1 LIRPAIKTVQTQK
14 GQHILVDTAKAEG
27 KHVHVVAVGTS
38 GNFSSTL
45 LDDKHVTAIITQE
58 KGAGVLHATDLPH
71 TLQSAGIEVL
81 QGVVVVRAGKQ
92 RKVEAHQPD
101 VLEIE
106 LSSELEQDHVLHLLG
121 HATETTRS
129 NPHHISDLLKAF
141 VKDASTAHSRFHTEK
156 AEGNPAVLHVGGA
169 QGFEKA
175 KHAVERDL
183 KHVLKTHG
191 SQEKE
196 TVYSVHYSDV
206 NGLSVLENYIIAG
219 EIANYL
225 HSQNLP
231 YTLSHSTILNHAD
244 QARGFSISICPL
256 PTHFLSPQ
264 PLPEP
269 HKPINTTPKSSSSNP
284 TTTTT
289 TTLQKSLPPC
299 NPNLTFSPNSIR
311 ARTTAACNAL
321 ITAEPTITDYDTIV
335 GDGDC
340 GYTLRDGAKRVL
352 TFISSSSA
360 SDKDFSTNLP
370 STLASL
376 VSELEVN
383 MGGTSG
389 ALYCIFLTALAS
401 SLASE
406 ESVAKALKKAL
417 GELCKYT
424 NARVGDR
431 TMMDALIPF
440 VETYAA
446 DEGKVEE
453 ALEKARE
460 GVEGTKR
467 MEAKLGRST
476 YLDESAT
483 RGVPDPGA

>member
-1 LIRPAIKTVQTQK
+1 M
-14 GQHILVDTAKAEG
+14 
-27 KHVHVVAVGTS
+27 KHRSQSRTWHK
-38 GNFSSTL
+38 L
-45 LDDKHVTAIITQE
+45 LDDKYVTAIITQE

-71 TLQSAGIEVL
+71 ALQSAGIQVS

-106 LSSELEQDHVLHLLG
+106 LRSELEQDHVLHLLG

-129 NPHHISDLLKAF
+129 NPHHTSDLLKAF

-156 AEGNPAVLHVGGA
+156 AEGNPAVLHIDGA

-183 KHVLKTHG
+183 KHVLKTHD
-191 SQEKE
+191 SQEAKG

-206 NGLSVLENYIIAG
+206 NGLSRLENYIMAG

-225 HSQNLP
+225 NSQNLP

-264 PLPEP
+264 PRPQP
-269 HKPINTTPKSSSSNP
+269 HKPIGATAISSSSSSSSPNN
-284 TTTTT
+284 
-289 TTLQKSLPPC
+289 TLPALNS
-299 NPNLTFSPNSIR
+299 NLTFSTTSIR
-311 ARTTAACNAL
+311 ARITAACNAL
-321 ITAEPTITDYDTIV
+321 IAAEPTITNYDTIV

-340 GYTLRDGAKRVL
+340 GYTLRDGAKQVL
-352 TFISSSSA
+352 TFISSSS
-360 SDKDFSTNLP
+360 SDTDLCTDLP
-370 STLASL
+370 STLSTL
-376 VSELEVN
+376 VSALETN

-406 ESVAKALKKAL
+406 ESVPKALEKAL

-440 VETYAA
+440 VEALAA
-446 DEGKVEE
+446 DGGEVGE
-453 ALEKARE
+453 ALEKAKE

-483 RGVPDPGA
+483 RGVPDPGAYGLLVLLEGMVNAEE